1 MGLAMLSLQQ
11 LRYLVALSETLH
23 FRHAAE
29 RCHVSQPTL
38 SGQLRTLEARL
49 GVRLVERG
57 RRSKVILTP
66 LGKEIAARGRSV
78 LHDVGAI
85 AELAKHGGEW
95 LGGTIRL
102 GVLPTLGPYLLPYV
116 LPELHTSH
124 PKLKLYVREGMPN
137 ALVSAL
143 EEGALDLLLFPMPLN
158 AADLMSVR
166 LFRETLWIVVPSDHP
181 LAAKEFVE
189 PSDLAGEVVLALER
203 GHRLHDQVRDLCGD
217 YGAEMSH
224 DYEGTSL
231 DTLRLMVG
239 MGMGVSFLPALYVH
253 SETPKDHQVAARPL
267 RTKPPTRLIGMV
279 WRRHSAR
286 TDEYQTLAVLIRGI
300 LRSRGPDTVVVV
312 E

>member
-1 MGLAMLSLQQ
+1 MLSLQQ

-38 SGQLRTLEARL
+38 SGQLRELEARL

-57 RRSKVILTP
+57 RRTKVILTP
-66 LGKEIAARGRSV
+66 LGKEIATRGRSV
-78 LHDVGAI
+78 LRDVDDI
-85 AELAKHGGEW
+85 VELARHGRDW

-116 LPELHTSH
+116 LPELHASH
-124 PKLKLYVREGMPN
+124 PSLKLYVREGMPN
-137 ALVSAL
+137 LLIAAL
-143 EEGALDLLLFPMPLN
+143 EEGDLDLLLFPMPLN
-158 AADLMSVR
+158 AADLVSVR
-166 LFRETLWIVVPSDHP
+166 LFRETLWIVLPSDHP
-181 LAAKEFVE
+181 LAAKAFVE

-203 GHRLHDQVRDLCGD
+203 GHRLHEQVRDLCAD
-217 YGAEMSH
+217 YGAAVSL

-231 DTLRLMVG
+231 DALRLMVG

-253 SETPKDHQVAARPL
+253 SETPKDHQVAARQL
-267 RTKPPTRLIGMV
+267 RTKPPARLIGMV
-279 WRRHSAR
+279 WRRHAAR
-286 TDEYQTLAVLIRGI
+286 ADEYRSLATLIRGI
-300 LRSRGPDTVVVV
+300 LRRRGPDAVTVV